1 MEAAFEPRDR
11 KGGGAAVIDDIEP
24 LPFDL
29 ETDLLSEDEQ
39 ATTFKLL
46 ARMNT
51 DWPFLRLRELYY
63 DGEQSMKHLGIAIP
77 RELEKLRT
85 AAGWPGVVVDTID
98 ERLEV
103 AGFRVGSAA
112 STDDDLWDIWTANR
126 MDFEAGLAHLD
137 ALMFGRSF
145 IMVGTRDED
154 TDDGSGTPLI
164 TVESPQNMAAT
175 YDAASRQVTA
185 ALQRYRF
192 YGDEAAALYL
202 PDVTIQLVRP
212 EGEDWQIRDRDEHGL
227 GRCPVVMLAN
237 RSRSSD
243 RYGKSEIT
251 PELMS
256 WTDAAC
262 RTLLRMELGA
272 EFFSAPQRY
281 ILGASESAFQ
291 DAEGEPLGAWE
302 TYTGRVLAL
311 ERDEEGNVPT
321 VGAFAPA
328 DPTPHTNQLL
338 ALTRLVSSRTGIPQ
352 NSLGFSADNPASA
365 EGILAADA
373 TLNRRARRRQRAF
386 GPEHREVMQLSLMI
400 QNNGKLPADLN
411 KIEVLWTPP
420 ETPTPTETSLAIASQ
435 ITSGAIPAQSSVT
448 LAALGWSPLQIE
460 QLQAD
465 QKRAD
470 AKAALQQIAATMQA
484 QQAAAQQAAAEDP
497 GEDDDTDPDASD
509 GA

>member
-1 MEAAFEPRDR
+1 M
-11 KGGGAAVIDDIEP
+11 IDDEV

-29 ETDLLSEDEQ
+29 ATDLLTEDEQ
-39 ATTFKLL
+39 QTAGRLL

-51 DWPFLRLRELYY
+51 DLPFLRIRELYY
-63 DGEQSMKHLGIAIP
+63 DGEQRMNHLGIAVP

-126 MDFEAGLAHLD
+126 MDFESGLAHLD
-137 ALMFGRSF
+137 ALMFGRAF
-145 IMVGTRDED
+145 IMVGTRDAD

-192 YGDEAAALYL
+192 YGAESAALYL
-202 PDVTIQLVRP
+202 PEVTIQLIRP

-262 RTLLRMELGA
+262 RTLLRMEIGA
-272 EFFSAPQRY
+272 EFFSSPQRY
-281 ILGASESAFQ
+281 IIGASEEAFQ
-291 DAEGEPLGAWE
+291 DPDGDPVDAWQ
-302 TYTGRVLAL
+302 TYIGRVLAL
-311 ERDEEGNVPT
+311 ERDGEGNVPA
-321 VGAFAPA
+321 VGTFAA
-328 DPTPHTNQLL
+328 SDPTPHTNQLL

-352 NSLGFSADNPASA
+352 NALGFSADNPASA

-386 GPEHREVMQLSLMI
+386 GPEHREVMQLALMI
-400 QNNGKLPADLN
+400 ENNGKVPADLN

-420 ETPTPTETSLAIASQ
+420 ETPTPTETSTAIASQ
-435 ITSGAIPAQSSVT
+435 ISTGSIPATSSVT

-460 QLQAD
+460 QLAAD
-465 QKRAD
+465 RTKAD
-470 AKAALQQIAATMQA
+470 NAAALQAISATLQ
-484 QQAAAQQAAAEDP
+484 QQAAAQQQAAQP
-497 GEDDDTDPDASD
+497 PDDDDDSDPSDPDSI
-509 GA
+509 